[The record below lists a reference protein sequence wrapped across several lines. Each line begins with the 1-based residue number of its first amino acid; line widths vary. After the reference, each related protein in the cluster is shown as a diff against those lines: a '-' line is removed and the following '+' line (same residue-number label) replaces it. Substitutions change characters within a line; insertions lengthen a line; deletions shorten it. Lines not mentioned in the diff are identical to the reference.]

1 MPHVI
6 VKMYPDRSADTIE
19 RLAQAI
25 TRDVVAI
32 AGCAAKSVSVAL
44 EEIPPGAWATEV
56 YLPDIQGQADKRTK
70 KPGYDPFGCSAPG
83 VRHPQPDHTRG

>member
-1 MPHVI
+1 MPHII
-6 VKMYPDRSADTIE
+6 VKMYPGRSADAIE

-44 EEIPPGAWATEV
+44 EEVPPEKWATEV
-56 YLPDIQGQADKRTK
+56 YLPDIEGQADKLIK
-70 KPGYDPFGCSAPG
+70 KPGYDPF
-83 VRHPQPDHTRG
+83 T